1 MGNDRPLDI
10 RWTLAHDD
18 DLISVLRGHLLIET
32 RLGELLAKRF
42 PQSGE
47 VLEELGFAEKC
58 RLDRRQGIIDRDL
71 TRALTALGHLRDSF
85 AHLPVKAELTDE
97 DETEFLNAFS
107 LDSRMQI
114 EEWSKGAAKLDQRAH
129 SDSLRH
135 CDDCAKAT

>member
-1 MGNDRPLDI
+1 MPRKKQSATLTKAKRYVRSLNRNDFDVFWTWLWDKYVGNDRPLDI

-58 RLDRRQGIIDRDL
+58 RLDGVKVL
-71 TRALTALGHLRDSF
+71 STA
-85 AHLPVKAELTDE
+85 T
-97 DETEFLNAFS
+97 
-107 LDSRMQI
+107 
-114 EEWSKGAAKLDQRAH
+114 
-129 SDSLRH
+129 
-135 CDDCAKAT
+135 